1 VLDHIAGDET
11 QFEREPLSRLA
22 AAGELMAHRHEGS
35 WQCMDTLK
43 EAEDLNA
50 LWRGGGAFWKVW
62 A

>member
-1 VLDHIAGDET
+1 
-11 QFEREPLSRLA
+11 
-22 AAGELMAHRHEGS
+22 MAHRHEGS